1 VLRADVAAPE
11 AVAGLAAECATRF
24 GRLDAVVHNAGA
36 ISHIPF
42 AELPLAEWRRVLDT
56 NLTAAYLVTQACL
69 PLLSESSS
77 IVFIG
82 SKVATVGVP
91 LRAHYTAAKAGL
103 VGLTR
108 SLCKELGPR
117 GIRVNVVA
125 PGVIETEEAADL
137 APEIRRRYESI
148 ASLGRLGEPTEVA
161 AAVLFAASAEAGYL
175 NGEVINVDGGA

>member
-1 VLRADVAAPE
+1 
-11 AVAGLAAECATRF
+11 
-24 GRLDAVVHNAGA
+24 
-36 ISHIPF
+36 
-42 AELPLAEWRRVLDT
+42 DT
-56 NLTAAYLVTQACL
+56 NLTGAYLVAKGCL
-69 PLLSESSS
+69 PLLSKGSA

-108 SLCKELGPR
+108 SLCKELGPH

-125 PGVIETEEAADL
+125 PGVIETEEAANL

-148 ASLGRLGEPTEVA
+148 ASLGRLGDVVEVA
-161 AAVLFAASAEAGYL
+161 AAVLFAASAEASYL
-175 NGEVINVDGGA
+175 SGEVINVDGGA